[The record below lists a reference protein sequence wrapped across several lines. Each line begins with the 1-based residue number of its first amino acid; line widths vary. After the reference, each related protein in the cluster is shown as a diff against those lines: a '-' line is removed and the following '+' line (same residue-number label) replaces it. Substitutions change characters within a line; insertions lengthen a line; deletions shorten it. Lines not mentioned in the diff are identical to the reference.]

1 VLHIPLM
8 VNTPYYF
15 ITRRVIFLIGTNP
28 ASEFLKESDKR
39 RQEYGHEIRL
49 IRQSF
54 IYSGIRTGERVNG
67 YTQSR
72 KTNGLLEDT
81 LR

>member
-1 VLHIPLM
+1 MLHIPLM

-49 IRQSF
+49 IR
-54 IYSGIRTGERVNG
+54 
-67 YTQSR
+67 
-72 KTNGLLEDT
+72 
-81 LR
+81 